1 MIKSQSYLIKNN
13 QIITNEVLSSYVTRF
28 WNEVYASLVPNNE
41 VKHLMI
47 LCKVQ
52 YSDSE
57 TTNSKLYKTLGPL
70 RRVGIQDKELFIT
83 FLTERLGILI
93 ESYNPQSISKIV
105 FTYVIKE
112 GAISTTDRNLL
123 QDLTDKD
130 LPIHVFNKIKLPISM
145 NPADYGKVL
154 VSSILDGFTRYIVTN
169 NKRIFQIDVSLNK
182 AINNVTILGGS
193 DLKWT
198 DRLLN
203 DGSFKREIGKTTL
216 YFLDGEVILQK
227 KELNAKSF
235 KRFRRRN

>member
-1 MIKSQSYLIKNN
+1 MIKLKSYLVNSN
-13 QIITNEVLSSYVTRF
+13 QTFTNEVLASYITRF
-28 WNEVYASLVPNNE
+28 WNEVYAPIVPNNE
-41 VKHLMI
+41 VKHLMV

-52 YSDSE
+52 YSGSDS
-57 TTNSKLYKTLGPL
+57 NDSRLYKTLGPL
-70 RRVGIQDKELFIT
+70 RRVGFEDKDLFIDY
-83 FLTERLGILI
+83 LVERLGILI

-112 GAISTTDRNLL
+112 GGVSTNDRALL

-130 LPIHVFNKIKLPISM
+130 LPVHVFNKIKLPISM
-145 NPADYGKVL
+145 NPGDYGKVL
-154 VSSILDGFTRYIVTN
+154 VSSIVGGFTRYIVTS

-182 AINNVTILGGS
+182 LINNVVILGLS
-193 DLKWT
+193 DLRWT
-198 DRLLN
+198 DTLLA
-203 DGSFKREIGKTTL
+203 DGTIKREIGKTTL